1 MTTPPQ
7 QIRHLFRD
15 ATALVRVVAPEDFLE
30 GLTAIPE
37 RLATGV
43 AAVTIGPGDDL
54 AVEYGCRRGQA
65 FLFDAAAFTS
75 MSGDRLAADIHRVA
89 LHEAGHMLTLP
100 ASRPEGVA
108 AAVERLHDRSNKAA
122 GLVAEQH
129 NARWAVAYWAMA
141 HRAVAYRR
149 RYGAA
154 IMAGVTRDV
163 ERYGHPHRIVAAHAE
178 RLDTNRS
185 LRQILQPGGAV
196 AQLVERVLPGA
207 TARAD
212 IVARDGNLTATGAA

>member
-1 MTTPPQ
+1 MTVHTCRHCESPLQDTVIDLGHQPPSNAYLRREQ
-7 QIRHLFRD
+7 LSQPEITYPLQVFVCTRCW
-15 ATALVRVVAPEDFLE
+15 LV
-30 GLTAIPE
+30 
-37 RLATGV
+37 
-43 AAVTIGPGDDL
+43 
-54 AVEYGCRRGQA
+54 Q
-65 FLFDAAAFTS
+65 
-75 MSGDRLAADIHRVA
+75 
-89 LHEAGHMLTLP
+89 LP
-100 ASRPEGVA
+100 AHATSEELFTPDYAYFSSTSSSWCSHAERFVA

-122 GLVAEQH
+122 ELVAEQH

-163 ERYGHPHRIVAAHAE
+163 ERYGHPHRVVAAHAE
-178 RLDTNRS
+178 RLDPNRS
-185 LRQILQPGGAV
+185 LRQILEPGGAV